1 MQKDILALFWR
12 TTKPFSK
19 RRNLAIFFVLFSV
32 VAEGYIA
39 PFILSK
45 FIDMLQAGSITLN
58 GSIPL
63 IAAYGATL
71 LASTVISWRLTL
83 WLTWS
88 FEVLA
93 ARNLASK
100 VIKHLMGHSLNFH
113 ANRFGGSIISQTT
126 KLLSSFERF
135 WDTIIWDLL
144 PIFASITAAV
154 TILSFVYWQY
164 ALFLLIVSIIFAI
177 SVFFGSRFLRALN
190 ERETEA
196 WNKMTG
202 FVADVITNIS
212 TVKAFG
218 AATHEQG
225 SMEKRTAEW
234 RDRSFDS
241 MRGLLKVSTIW
252 SSLIM
257 VIYVCA
263 LGFAA
268 VAGEHHAIQVGAVYL
283 MLTYTLGVG
292 RNLWSLNHVMRQY
305 NSVMGDA
312 SAMTKELKLEFDIK
326 DKSNKALDAT
336 NGKITFDGVTFAHD
350 KGAGE
355 RIFNDLSLT
364 INPGER
370 VGLVGHSGSGKTTLT
385 RLLLRFSDIDKGT
398 ISIDGQDIANVTQQ
412 SLHQSIA
419 YVAQEPLLFHRTLA
433 DNIAYGKP
441 DATREQ
447 IITAAK
453 QAHAWEFIK
462 KLPEGLETMVGE
474 RGIKLSGG
482 QRQRVAIARALL
494 KDAPILVLDEATSAL
509 DSESEKLIQESL
521 DTLMQ
526 KRTSIVIA
534 HRLSTIA
541 QLDRIIVLEHGKI
554 AEDGSHQELLKKKG
568 IYASLWKHQSGGFIE
583 ADE

>member
-12 TTKPFSK
+12 TTKPFST
-19 RRNLAIFFVLFSV
+19 RRNFAIFLVLFSV
-32 VAEGYIA
+32 VTEGYIA
-39 PFILSK
+39 PYILSQ
-45 FIDMLQAGSITLN
+45 FINMLQAGSITLN
-58 GSIPL
+58 ASIPL
-63 IAAYGATL
+63 IIAYGGTL

-93 ARNLASK
+93 TRNLASK
-100 VIKHLMGHSLNFH
+100 VLKHLMGHSLNFH

-126 KLLSSFERF
+126 KLLSAFERF

-144 PIFASITAAV
+144 PIVASITAAV
-154 TILSFVYWQY
+154 TILSFIYWQY
-164 ALFLLIVSIIFAI
+164 ALFLLIVSIIFGF
-177 SVFFGSRFLRALN
+177 SVLFGSRFLRIRN

-202 FVADVITNIS
+202 FVADVVTNIS

-218 AATHEQG
+218 ASSHEHA
-225 SMEKRTAEW
+225 SMQKRTAEW
-234 RDRSFDS
+234 GDRSFDS
-241 MRGLLKVSTIW
+241 MRGLVSVSTIW

-257 VIYVCA
+257 IIYVCA

-268 VAGEHHAIQVGAVYL
+268 VAGEHHSIKVGAVYL

-312 SAMTKELKLEFDIK
+312 SAMTKELKLEYDIK
-326 DKSNKALDAT
+326 DKTANTLKAAK
-336 NGKITFDGVTFAHD
+336 GKISFNDVTFAHD
-350 KGAGE
+350 GGAGE
-355 RIFNDLSLT
+355 GIFNNLTLT
-364 INPGER
+364 IKPGER
-370 VGLVGHSGSGKTTLT
+370 IGLVGHSGSGKTTLT
-385 RLLLRFSDIDKGT
+385 RLLLRFSDIDGGS
-398 ISIDGQDIANVTQQ
+398 ISIDDQDIAEVTQQ

-433 DNIAYGKP
+433 ENIAYGKP

-447 IITAAK
+447 IIRAAK
-453 QAHAWEFIK
+453 QAHAWEFIQ

-554 AEDGSHQELLKKKG
+554 AEDGSHQELIAKKG